1 MQALLELIAN
11 PVFAGFLAASVRLSV
26 PIMLA
31 ALGGMFSER
40 SGVLNI
46 GLEGMMLLG
55 CFVGFAVTFATGS
68 LWVGVLAAIVA
79 GGACGLVLAFY
90 AVTLRANQVVVGI
103 AINLVMVGITSYFF
117 RLAFGSGTSGPRIAS
132 FPPLDFGALGAIPII
147 GPLLFQHD
155 ALTYLALLLVL
166 FSWIL
171 MYRSTIGLSIKAVGE
186 HPEAAETLGLDV
198 SAIRYL
204 CVIASGSLAA
214 LGGAFLSLSATGLF
228 LENMTAGRG
237 YIALAILILGR
248 RFPFGILG
256 ASLFFGAAEALQL
269 RAQLLPGGV
278 PLQFLL
284 MLPYVLTIIVLAA
297 SAQRSNAPAALGV
310 PFSRKRSDGA

>member
-1 MQALLELIAN
+1 MQAVLDLIAN
-11 PVFAGFLAASVRLSV
+11 PVFAGFLSASVRLSI

-31 ALGGMFSER
+31 ALGGMFAER

-55 CFVGFAVTFATGS
+55 CFVGFIVTFFSGQIW
-68 LWVGVLAAIVA
+68 LGVLAALVA
-79 GGACGLVLAFY
+79 GAGCGVLLAFY

-103 AINLVMVGITSYFF
+103 AINLVMVGVTGFFF
-117 RLAFGSGTSGPRIAS
+117 RLAFGSGTSGPRITG
-132 FPPLDFGALGAIPII
+132 FPGLDFGVLGAIPIV

-155 ALTYLALLLVL
+155 ALTYLALILVIVAWL
-166 FSWIL
+166 V
-171 MYRSTIGLSIKAVGE
+171 MYRSTFGLSIKAVGE
-186 HPEAAETLGLDV
+186 HPEAAETLGLSV
-198 SAIRYL
+198 PLVRYL
-204 CVIASGSLAA
+204 CATISGALAG

-248 RFPFGILG
+248 RYPFGILG
-256 ASLFFGAAEALQL
+256 ASLLFGAADALQL
-269 RAQLLPGGV
+269 RAQLLPSGI

-297 SAQRSNAPAALGV
+297 SAQRAGAPAALGL
-310 PFSRKRSDGA
+310 PYRGSKSDDA

>member
-1 MQALLELIAN
+1 
-11 PVFAGFLAASVRLSV
+11 
-26 PIMLA
+26 MLA
-31 ALGGMFSER
+31 ALGGMFAER

-55 CFVGFAVTFATGS
+55 CFIGFIVTFFSGQIW
-68 LWVGVLAAIVA
+68 LGVLAALLA
-79 GGACGLVLAFY
+79 GAACGVLLAFY

-103 AINLVMVGITSYFF
+103 AINLVMVGITGFFF
-117 RLAFGSGTSGPRIAS
+117 RLAFGSGTSGPRITG
-132 FPPLDFGALGAIPII
+132 FPALDFGALGAIPII

-155 ALTYLALLLVL
+155 ALTYLALALV
-166 FSWIL
+166 IL
-171 MYRSTIGLSIKAVGE
+171 AWLVMYRSTYGLSIKAVGE
-186 HPEAAETLGLDV
+186 HPEAAETLGLNVALVRYACATV
-198 SAIRYL
+198 SGA
-204 CVIASGSLAA
+204 LAG

-248 RFPFGILG
+248 RYPFGILG
-256 ASLFFGAAEALQL
+256 ASLLFGAADALQL
-269 RAQLLPGGV
+269 RAQLLPSGI

-297 SAQRSNAPAALGV
+297 SAQRAGAPAALGT
-310 PFSRKRSDGA
+310 PYRGSKSDDA

>member
-1 MQALLELIAN
+1 MQALLDLIAN
-11 PVFAGFLAASVRLSV
+11 PVFAGFLSASVRLSI

-31 ALGGMFSER
+31 ALGGMFAER

-55 CFVGFAVTFATGS
+55 CFVGFIVTFFSGQIW
-68 LWVGVLAAIVA
+68 LGVLAALVA
-79 GGACGLVLAFY
+79 GAGCGVLLAFY

-103 AINLVMVGITSYFF
+103 AINLVMVGVTGFFF
-117 RLAFGSGTSGPRIAS
+117 RLAFGSGTSGPRITG
-132 FPPLDFGALGAIPII
+132 FPALDFGVLGAIPIV

-155 ALTYLALLLVL
+155 ALTYLALILVIVAWL
-166 FSWIL
+166 V
-171 MYRSTIGLSIKAVGE
+171 MYRSTFGLSIKAVGE
-186 HPEAAETLGLDV
+186 HPEAAETLGFSV
-198 SAIRYL
+198 SLVRYL
-204 CVIASGSLAA
+204 CSTASGALAG

-248 RFPFGILG
+248 RYPFGILG
-256 ASLFFGAAEALQL
+256 ASLLFGAADALQL
-269 RAQLLPGGV
+269 RAQLLPSGI

-297 SAQRSNAPAALGV
+297 SAQRAGAPAALGL
-310 PFSRKRSDGA
+310 PYRGSKSDDA

>member
-1 MQALLELIAN
+1 VQAFLDLVAN
-11 PVFAGFLAASVRLSV
+11 PVLAGFLAASIRLSI

-31 ALGGMFSER
+31 ALGGMFAER

-55 CFVGFAVTFATGS
+55 CFVGFIVAYFSGQIW
-68 LWVGVLAAIVA
+68 LGVLAALLA
-79 GGACGLVLAFY
+79 GAACGLLLAFY

-103 AINLVMVGITSYFF
+103 ALNLAMVGVTGFFF
-117 RLAFGSGTSGPRIAS
+117 RLAFGSGTSGPRITS
-132 FPPLDFGALGAIPII
+132 FPPLDFGALSAIPII
-147 GPLLFQHD
+147 GPLLFGPD
-155 ALTYLALLLVL
+155 ALTYLAVALVIGAWL
-166 FSWIL
+166 V
-171 MYRSTIGLSIKAVGE
+171 MYRSTYGLSIKAVGE
-186 HPEAAETLGLDV
+186 HPEAAETLGLNV
-198 SAIRYL
+198 ANVRYL
-204 CVIASGSLAA
+204 CSMVSGALAG

-248 RFPFGILG
+248 RYPFGILG
-256 ASLFFGAAEALQL
+256 ASLLFGAAEALQL
-269 RAQLLPGGV
+269 RAQLLPSGI

-297 SAQRSNAPAALGV
+297 SAHRAGAPAALGA
-310 PFSRKRSDGA
+310 PYGGNKSDDT